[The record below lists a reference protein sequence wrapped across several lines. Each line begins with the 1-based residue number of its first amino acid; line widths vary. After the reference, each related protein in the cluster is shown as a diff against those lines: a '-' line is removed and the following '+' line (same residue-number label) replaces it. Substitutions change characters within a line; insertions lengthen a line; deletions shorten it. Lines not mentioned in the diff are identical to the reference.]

1 MGHMMAFNPGNG
13 PAWRSRIFGVETD
26 EKTPTGATG
35 STLVRNRQSKMEIPY
50 RSLKRIHKMDVSQSL
65 LQVDSLSPR
74 ANNAGSERR
83 KPVTEL
89 TIYYAMLLIVLCM
102 ILIPIWIVKYPGM
115 LDYPNHLTRCYILA
129 HYHDNPIWQ
138 QRYVLDHSP
147 LPNLAIDIIVTPLLR
162 FLPLIVAGKVF
173 LSIAAAL
180 YVLGCS
186 AVGRAVS
193 GKPNWLA
200 LVCAFTF
207 YNSQL
212 IWGFVNYVFGVG
224 VLLCAFAFW
233 LRVRNR
239 ISPLRF
245 FLLCLLSLAAYL
257 AHLSSLAILG
267 IACCVIAL
275 LDFRRDRKARGLIVK
290 LAWLACPLLIM
301 EGFVK
306 KNSGGGG
313 GSVAWG
319 PPIGKLTNLLA
330 PVRSY
335 SVTLDAGIIF
345 VLLLCACA
353 MLKGSKVHSVALAG
367 LVLFVLFLITPLV
380 LFGLYPADVRY
391 VIPAYMLL
399 ILSIEPRW
407 DRLQKAALAVALIA
421 MVIRT
426 GSITA
431 NWLTVNRRSEQ
442 VLAMGSVL
450 PEGTRIYVSHPPLD
464 SMAKLDRG
472 FIHIIE
478 FWTISHDAD
487 ISGFFATRGQQL
499 VVRRQPLCDDSNE
512 PKCLASYD
520 YIWTYDPPESLRQ
533 ELVPIATQAASW
545 ERVTLWRVNQTKVSL
560 ENPSGK
566 TSSHF

>member
-1 MGHMMAFNPGNG
+1 MTVPQFLTRRMSFLLH
-13 PAWRSRIFGVETD
+13 PAIAD
-26 EKTPTGATG
+26 EA
-35 STLVRNRQSKMEIPY
+35 
-50 RSLKRIHKMDVSQSL
+50 
-65 LQVDSLSPR
+65 PR
-74 ANNAGSERR
+74 ASAA
-83 KPVTEL
+83 EL
-89 TIYYAMLLIVLCM
+89 RTYYAMLLIVFFV
-102 ILIPIWIVKYPGM
+102 ILIPIWMVKYPGM

-129 HYHDNPIWQ
+129 HYYDNPVFQ
-138 QRYVLDHSP
+138 QRYVLDYSP
-147 LPNLAIDIIVTPLLR
+147 LPNLAIDLIVTPLLR
-162 FLPLIVAGKVF
+162 FLSLIVAGKVF

-186 AVGRAVS
+186 EVGRAVT

-212 IWGFVNYVFGVG
+212 IWGFVNYIFGVG
-224 VLLCAFAFW
+224 VFLCAFAFW
-233 LRVRNR
+233 LQVRNT

-275 LDFRRDRKARGLIVK
+275 LDYLRDRKARGLIVK

-306 KNSGGGG
+306 KNSGGGV
-313 GSVAWG
+313 GSVSWG
-319 PPIGKLTNLLA
+319 TPIDKLTNLLA

-335 SVTLDAGIIF
+335 NVTLDLGIIF
-345 VLLLCACA
+345 VLLLCAWA
-353 MLKGSKVHSVALAG
+353 MLKGSKVHSVAVVG
-367 LVLFVLFLITPLV
+367 LLLFVLFLITPLV

-407 DRLQKAALAVALIA
+407 GRLQKAALAVALIA
-421 MVIRT
+421 MMIRM

-431 NWLTVNRRSEQ
+431 NWHSVSRRSEQ
-442 VLAMGSVL
+442 VLAMGQVL
-450 PEGTRIYVSHPPLD
+450 PEGARICVWHPPLD
-464 SMAKLDRG
+464 AMAKLDRS
-472 FIHIIE
+472 FIHVIE

-487 ISGFFATRGQQL
+487 ISTFFATRGQQL
-499 VVRRQPLCDDSNE
+499 LVRRQPPCDDPE
-512 PKCLASYD
+512 WTKCLDSYD
-520 YIWTYDPPESLRQ
+520 YVWTYDPPESLRQ
-533 ELVPIATQAASW
+533 DIIRLATPAAMW
-545 ERVTLWRVNQTKVSL
+545 EKVTLWRVNRNAVSATDAQPDFRL
-560 ENPSGK
+560 P
-566 TSSHF
+566 